1 MCCVDEERPGRL
13 APALKLVIVNKGGT
27 MSPIDII
34 LLVAIGAAFVAVLMR
49 IKRKGTCGD
58 CSSSG
63 SCSGRCSS
71 KQKSCC
77 PAVKGV
83 DAVEKELSRGVK

>member
-1 MCCVDEERPGRL
+1 
-13 APALKLVIVNKGGT
+13 

-63 SCSGRCSS
+63 SCSGHCSS

-77 PAVKGV
+77 AAAKGV
-83 DAVEKELSRGVK
+83 DAVERELSRGVK

>member
-1 MCCVDEERPGRL
+1 
-13 APALKLVIVNKGGT
+13 

-34 LLVAIGAAFVAVLMR
+34 LLVAIGAAFVAVLVR
-49 IKRKGTCGD
+49 AKRSGH
-58 CSSSG
+58 CSS
-63 SCSGRCSS
+63 R
-71 KQKSCC
+71 QKSCC

>member
-1 MCCVDEERPGRL
+1 
-13 APALKLVIVNKGGT
+13 

-34 LLVAIGAAFVAVLMR
+34 LLVAIGAAFVVVLMR

-63 SCSGRCSS
+63 SCSGHCSS
-71 KQKSCC
+71 RQKSCC
-77 PAVKGV
+77 AATKGV
-83 DAVEKELSRGVK
+83 DAVERELSRDVK

>member
-1 MCCVDEERPGRL
+1 
-13 APALKLVIVNKGGT
+13 

-63 SCSGRCSS
+63 SCTGRCSS

-77 PAVKGV
+77 PAAKGV

>member
-1 MCCVDEERPGRL
+1 
-13 APALKLVIVNKGGT
+13 
-27 MSPIDII
+27 MSPIDIL

-49 IKRKGTCGD
+49 LKRKGTCGD

-63 SCSGRCSS
+63 SCSGHCGS

-83 DAVEKELSRGVK
+83 DAVEGALAA

>member
-1 MCCVDEERPGRL
+1 
-13 APALKLVIVNKGGT
+13 

-34 LLVAIGAAFVAVLMR
+34 LLVAIGTAFVAVLMR

-63 SCSGRCSS
+63 SCSGHCSPR
-71 KQKSCC
+71 QKSCC
-77 PAVKGV
+77 AATKGV

>member
-1 MCCVDEERPGRL
+1 
-13 APALKLVIVNKGGT
+13 
-27 MSPIDII
+27 MSPVDII
-34 LLVAIGAAFVAVLMR
+34 LLVVIGAAFVAVLMR

-77 PAVKGV
+77 AATKGV
-83 DAVEKELSRGVK
+83 DAVERELSRGVK